1 MASTVNYDDNL
12 FHIMAITR
20 TLRSG
25 LQLDIDAQL
34 YLDRVVEDL
43 LFIDATLER
52 VHEELRDS
60 RYLINRRDHLRQ
72 LMRAKR
78 AYSDLLGEILNG
90 QTAFRVELSRIR
102 SKLEAAHD
110 QQQRDID
117 EIRDDMEQVGGE
129 DDQHTIVSQDEFRFL
144 LQNDEE
150 QE

>member
-60 RYLINRRDHLRQ
+60 RYLINRRGHLRQ